1 MLYRSPTWHLSRTS
15 APIKVM
21 FLCNE
26 TVVLLSI
33 SKNAYMK
40 IIGLMVR
47 KPSSEL
53 WGTSTVAFVVPIFS
67 TGEGTFPQLLVQVVS
82 MPPSLKTKGLS
93 LLSILN

>member
-1 MLYRSPTWHLSRTS
+1 MLYRSPTWHLSGTP
-15 APIKVM
+15 APIKLM

-33 SKNAYMK
+33 SKNAFLK

-47 KPSSEL
+47 KPSSGL
-53 WGTSTVAFVVPIFS
+53 WGTSIVAFVALIFS
-67 TGEGTFPQLLVQVVS
+67 TGEGTFPQFLVQMVS
-82 MPPSLKTKGLS
+82 MPPSLKTIGLS